1 MKYEMIP
8 CSEDDTEFIEA
19 FDWNVGFFKK
29 NGYERVT
36 GMLEDY
42 PRGHVMYCM
51 QKSL

>member
-1 MKYEMIP
+1 M
-8 CSEDDTEFIEA
+8 FIEA

-42 PRGHVMYCM
+42 PKGHVMYCM
-51 QKSL
+51 EKPL

>member
-1 MKYEMIP
+1 MKRILIT
-8 CSEDDTEFIEA
+8 DDEPMNLKMTEF
-19 FDWNVGFFKK
+19 VLKK

-51 QKSL
+51 QKSI